1 MKKVYYIATAEA
13 LDNEMKK
20 RIQSHKKRRNKNWA
34 TIEEPLNVAGVLN
47 NIEKNAN
54 VLIDCITLLMNNY
67 FKENYNEKKIQ
78 SKFIEIIKSIRNN
91 NLHAVIVTN
100 EIGSGIVPSDKN
112 TRRFRDIQGK
122 INQYIGKEADEVYLL
137 TCGISLKIKGET

>member
-20 RIQSHKKRRNKNWA
+20 RIQSHKKRRNKNWT
-34 TIEEPLNVAGVLN
+34 TIEEPLNVAKALN
-47 NIEKNAN
+47 NIGKNAN
-54 VLIDCITLLMNNY
+54 VLIDCVTLLMNNY

-78 SKFIEIIKSIRNN
+78 DKFVEIIKSIRNN
-91 NLHAVIVTN
+91 NLSVIIVTN

-122 INQYIGKEADEVYLL
+122 INQYLGKEADEVYLL

>member
-34 TIEEPLNVAGVLN
+34 TIEEPLNVARVLN

-122 INQYIGKEADEVYLL
+122 INQYLGKEADEVYLL